1 MAVTAL
7 VMAGG
12 KANRMK
18 SSTEKA
24 LLEVCGKTMLQRVT
38 HALRQSK
45 SVTRVV
51 VAVTASTPLTA
62 RKARDL
68 SLEVL
73 ETPGHGYES
82 DMQYAIKKLDLGEVL
97 VVSAD
102 IPLITFEIVDQ
113 AIRQFK
119 SSGKPAL
126 AVMSPLKLY
135 DQLGLHPQYIFE
147 VNGIRM
153 VPVGINLVDGRK
165 MDRGDLDQEI
175 LVSESEAIA
184 LNVNT
189 PRELELARLRCDE

>member
-1 MAVTAL
+1 
-7 VMAGG
+7 
-12 KANRMK
+12 
-18 SSTEKA
+18 
-24 LLEVCGKTMLQRVT
+24 
-38 HALRQSK
+38 
-45 SVTRVV
+45 
-51 VAVTASTPLTA
+51 
-62 RKARDL
+62 
-68 SLEVL
+68 
-73 ETPGHGYES
+73 
-82 DMQYAIKKLDLGEVL
+82 MQYAIKKLDLGEVL

-165 MDRGDLDQEI
+165 MDRGELDQEI